1 MEDPNVYIRDKGHL
15 KTEGKGTHHHCL
27 EKYSSKVTRRSTA
40 IIFRVL
46 GTGCARRS
54 DRQCAFDGSQG
65 TQASCRSDQ
74 ALKSLPVTE
83 QSSPQVTRGMFA
95 LKSQSRDPLFL
106 GCNFRAPRLKAD
118 TSELAIEVLARSS
131 ANPPVANGTS

>member
-1 MEDPNVYIRDKGHL
+1 MSTFVTRATSRPKVRAP
-15 KTEGKGTHHHCL
+15 HHHCL
-27 EKYSSKVTRRSTA
+27 EKYSSKVKRRSTA

-46 GTGCARRS
+46 DTGCARRS

-95 LKSQSRDPLFL
+95 LKSPKRDQPFFWR
-106 GCNFRAPRLKAD
+106 CNFRAPRLKAD